1 MKNKF
6 RRIIPI
12 AAAAALFTG
21 SLPRYDAEASIIY
34 DDSVVT
40 FNIDTEKGRTPVSP
54 YIYGIADTVRLSGL
68 TVNAV
73 KQSNVSVSTY
83 NWETN
88 NANTGAD
95 LYNSNDNSLV
105 SRYPNGMWAEPGLYS
120 YALVSDANSCG
131 IAGRFVTLPML
142 GYAAGDGNGMVMEP
156 RSKAPERWVSV
167 IPGKNDV
174 LTTIPDINDNLTY
187 TDEYVHY
194 LVTRYGTAD
203 SGGITGYFLDR
214 EPEYWH
220 ENFPMLEL
228 SPVSAASLT
237 EKSIILSQAVKAV
250 DDSAMV
256 FGPSLRGLTSY
267 ISLNDAPD
275 WNKVGSGYNWFIDYY
290 LAEMRTAEKASGER
304 LLDCLDL
311 HYYTES
317 VSPTGDKVIDC
328 TDYSHEQ
335 CNRTRMQTV
344 RTLWDPDYTEL
355 SNVHSFKQ
363 YTPLIPILQA
373 SIQLYYPGTKL
384 SFSEYDFGGGD
395 HISGGIAQA
404 DALGC
409 FAEQGVYLACLRPLS
424 EECSYQRSAIELY
437 TNYDGKGSSFGDTI
451 VKADNGSDINSSVF
465 ASINGSDP
473 TRLTVVASNKNY
485 TLDKEITFNISS
497 EAEYDSVTV
506 YGMNSESSEIKK
518 IGTVKNIS
526 GNSFEYEMPPLSVYI
541 FEINGE
547 IPEGSVTTADDN
559 IGETVISAD
568 NDETSVTQ
576 PSETDRTEGT
586 VTETAVAD
594 GTAVSL
600 TETVIET
607 EPPSESSGKYGE
619 MSSAPDIP
627 VETDEHSDGTTDETE
642 HQPDEGTASD
652 EEKHFPMAG
661 KIFISLLTASA
672 AALMVYAVIID
683 NKQ

>member
-1 MKNKF
+1 MKNIS

-12 AAAAALFTG
+12 AAAAVLFTG
-21 SLPRYDAEASIIY
+21 SLPQYAAEASVIY

-40 FNIDTEKGRTPVSP
+40 FNIDTEKDRKAVSP
-54 YIYGIADTVRLSGL
+54 YIYGVADTMRLSGIRA
-68 TVNAV
+68 NAV
-73 KQSNVSVSTY
+73 KQSNVAVSTY

-88 NANTGAD
+88 NANTGVQ
-95 LYNSNDNSLV
+95 LYNSNDKSLV
-105 SRYPNGMWAEPGLYS
+105 SRYPNGMWSEPGLYS
-120 YALVSDANSCG
+120 YALVSDADACG

-142 GYAAGDGNGMVMEP
+142 GFAAGDGSGMVIEP
-156 RSKAPERWVSV
+156 YSKAPERWLSV
-167 IPGKNDV
+167 IPRKNDV
-174 LTTIPDINDNLTY
+174 LTTIPDISDNLSY

-194 LVTRYGTAD
+194 LVSRYGTAE

-237 EKSIILSQAVKAV
+237 EKSIVLSQAVKAV
-250 DDSAMV
+250 DSSAMV

-275 WNKVGSGYNWFIDYY
+275 WNKVGSGFNWFIDYY
-290 LAEMRTAEKASGER
+290 LTEMQKAENASGER

-317 VSPTGDKVIDC
+317 VSPTGDRVIDC

-355 SNVHSFKQ
+355 SDMHSFKQ

-384 SFSEYDFGGGD
+384 SFSEYDFGGGS

-409 FAEQGVYLACLRPLS
+409 FAKQGVYLACLRPLG
-424 EECSYQRSAIELY
+424 EDCSYQKSAINLY
-437 TNYDGKGSSFGDTI
+437 TNYDRRGSSFGDT
-451 VKADNGSDINSSVF
+451 VVRADNGKDINSSVF
-465 ASINGSDP
+465 ASIDSGDP
-473 TRLTVVASNKNY
+473 SRLTVVASNKNY
-485 TLDKEITFNISS
+485 TLDKEITFKISS
-497 EAEYDSVTV
+497 KAEYDSVTV
-506 YGMNSESSEIKK
+506 YGFDSESSDIKK
-518 IGTVKNIS
+518 IGDVKNITD
-526 GNSFEYEMPPLSVYI
+526 NSFVYEMPPLSVYI

-547 IPEGSVTTADDN
+547 IPEASHTTADDN
-559 IGETVISAD
+559 IGDTVISME
-568 NDETSVTQ
+568 NGETSV
-576 PSETDRTEGT
+576 SEPPETAVSDE
-586 VTETAVAD
+586 VTETAA
-594 GTAVSL
+594 SP
-600 TETVIET
+600 ETSSTQT
-607 EPPSESSGKYGE
+607 EPSAVTELPAESGGGSDVSSSSISGITGNTDHSEAQTAS
-619 MSSAPDIP
+619 
-627 VETDEHSDGTTDETE
+627 ETDKAPVGGSVTD
-642 HQPDEGTASD
+642 D
-652 EEKHFPMAG
+652 EKHFPLVG

>member
-1 MKNKF
+1 MKSKF

-21 SLPRYDAEASIIY
+21 SLPRYDAEASIIF

-40 FNIDTEKGRTPVSP
+40 FNIDTEKGRMPVSP
-54 YIYGIADTVRLSGL
+54 YIYGVADNVRLSGI
-68 TVNAV
+68 TANAV
-73 KQSNVSVSTY
+73 KQSSVSVSTY

-88 NANTGAD
+88 NANTGVE

-120 YALVSDANSCG
+120 YALVSDADSCG

-167 IPGKNDV
+167 IPAKNDV
-174 LTTIPDINDNLTY
+174 LTTIPDITDNLSY

-194 LVTRYGTAD
+194 LVTRYGDAKD
-203 SGGITGYFLDR
+203 GGITGYFLDR

-237 EKSIILSQAVKAV
+237 EKSILLSQAVKAV

-267 ISLNDAPD
+267 ISLNGAPD

-290 LAEMRTAEKASGER
+290 LSEMSKAEKACGER

-317 VSPTGDKVIDC
+317 IGPTGDKVIDC

-344 RTLWDPDYTEL
+344 RTLWDPNYTEL
-355 SNVHSFKQ
+355 SEIHSFKQ
-363 YTPLIPILQA
+363 YTPLIPILKA

-384 SFSEYDFGGGD
+384 SFSEYDFGGGG
-395 HISGGIAQA
+395 HISGGIAEA

-409 FAEQGVYLACLRPLS
+409 FAEQGVYLACLRPMG
-424 EECSYQRSAIELY
+424 EDCSYQKSAINLY
-437 TNYDGKGSSFGDTI
+437 TNYDGAGSAFGDT
-451 VKADNGSDINSSVF
+451 VVEADNGSDINSSVF
-465 ASINGSDP
+465 AAIDGSDP
-473 TRLTVVASNKNY
+473 SRLTVVASNKNY
-485 TLDKEITFNISS
+485 TMDKEITFNISS
-497 EAEYDSVTV
+497 AAEYSSVKIYGFDSD
-506 YGMNSESSEIKK
+506 SSEIRH
-518 IGTVKNIS
+518 IGDVKNIS
-526 GNSFEYEMPPLSVYI
+526 ENSFEYEMPPLSVYI

-547 IPEGSVTTADDN
+547 IPEADHTTADDN
-559 IGETVISAD
+559 AGETVISAD
-568 NDETSVTQ
+568 NSEPSDTQLSETAQTDGNVTVTAVPSDTSVSQADAVTG
-576 PSETDRTEGT
+576 SENNVESGNH
-586 VTETAVAD
+586 VSVSD
-594 GTAVSL
+594 GTAVP
-600 TETVIET
+600 EDNEVQTVSET
-607 EPPSESSGKYGE
+607 EKLPADPVSS
-619 MSSAPDIP
+619 
-627 VETDEHSDGTTDETE
+627 
-642 HQPDEGTASD
+642 
-652 EEKHFPMAG
+652 EEKHFPLAG
-661 KIFISLLTASA
+661 KIVISVLTAAA

>member
-40 FNIDTEKGRTPVSP
+40 FNIDTEKGRMSVSP
-54 YIYGIADTVRLSGL
+54 YIYGVADTVRLSGI
-68 TVNAV
+68 TVHAL

-88 NANTGAD
+88 NANTGAE

-120 YALVSDANSCG
+120 YGLVSDANSCG

-142 GYAAGDGNGMVMEP
+142 GYAAGDGNGMVLEP

-167 IPGKNDV
+167 IPRKNDV
-174 LTTIPDINDNLTY
+174 LTTIPDITDNLTY

-194 LVTRYGTAD
+194 LVTRYGTAG

-220 ENFPMLEL
+220 ENFPMMEL
-228 SPVSAASLT
+228 SAVSAASLT
-237 EKSIILSQAVKAV
+237 EKSIMLSQAVKAV

-290 LAEMRTAEKASGER
+290 LSEMRKAERASGER

-317 VSPTGDKVIDC
+317 VSPLGDRVIDC

-373 SIQLYYPGTKL
+373 SIQLYYPGTRL

-395 HISGGIAQA
+395 HISGGIAEV

-409 FAEQGVYLACLRPLS
+409 FANQGVYLACLRPTS
-424 EECSYQRSAIELY
+424 KDWSYQRSAIELY
-437 TNYDGKGSSFGDTI
+437 TNYDRSGSCFGNTI
-451 VKADNGSDINSSVF
+451 VKADNGSDMNSSVF
-465 ASINGSDP
+465 ASINDSDP
-473 TRLTVVASNKNY
+473 TRLTVIASNKNY

-506 YGMNSESSEIKK
+506 YGFDSESSEIRK
-518 IGTVKNIS
+518 IGNVKNVS
-526 GNSFEYEMPPLSVYI
+526 DNSFEYDMPPLSVYI
-541 FEINGE
+541 FEIDGE
-547 IPEGSVTTADDN
+547 IPQGSVTTADDN

-568 NDETSVTQ
+568 SDVTSVTQ
-576 PSETDRTEGT
+576 PSEIDKTEGT
-586 VTETAVAD
+586 ATENTVTD
-594 GTAVSL
+594 GTAVSSA
-600 TETVIET
+600 ETASVT
-607 EPPSESSGKYGE
+607 EPSSESSGEFNEVFSASYAPSE
-619 MSSAPDIP
+619 TNELSSD
-627 VETDEHSDGTTDETE
+627 TTDETE
-642 HQPDEGTASD
+642 NQPDAGTVSD
-652 EEKHFPMAG
+652 EEKHFPVAG
-661 KIFISLLTASA
+661 KIIISLLTASA
-672 AALMVYAVIID
+672 AALMIYAIIID

>member
-1 MKNKF
+1 MKSKF

-12 AAAAALFTG
+12 AAAAALVTG
-21 SLPRYDAEASIIY
+21 SLPGYDAEAAVIY

-40 FNIDTEKGRTPVSP
+40 FNIDTEKGRTSVSP
-54 YIYGIADTVRLSGL
+54 YIYGVADTVRLSGI

-95 LYNSNDNSLV
+95 LYDSNDNSLV
-105 SRYPNGMWAEPGLYS
+105 SRYPNAMWAEPGLYS
-120 YALVSDANSCG
+120 YALVSDADSCG

-156 RSKAPERWVSV
+156 YSKAPERWVSV
-167 IPGKNDV
+167 IPRKNDV
-174 LTTIPDINDNLTY
+174 LTTIPDISDNLSY

-194 LVTRYGTAD
+194 LVTRYGAAD
-203 SGGITGYFLDR
+203 NGGITGYFLDR

-220 ENFPMLEL
+220 KNFPMLEL
-228 SPVSAASLT
+228 APVSAASLT
-237 EKSIILSQAVKAV
+237 EKSIMLSQAVKAV

-267 ISLNDAPD
+267 ISLNGAPD

-290 LAEMRTAEKASGER
+290 LAEMQKAEKASGER

-317 VSPTGDKVIDC
+317 VSPVGDRVIDC

-344 RTLWDPDYTEL
+344 RTLWDPNYTEL
-355 SNVHSFKQ
+355 SDMHSFKQ
-363 YTPLIPILQA
+363 YTPLIPILKA

-384 SFSEYDFGGGD
+384 SFSEYDFGGGE

-409 FAEQGVYLACLRPLS
+409 FAEQGVYLACLRPLG
-424 EECSYQRSAIELY
+424 ENCSYQKAAINLY
-437 TNYDGKGSSFGDTI
+437 TNYDGAGSTFGNTV
-451 VKADNGSDINSSVF
+451 VKSDNGSDMNSSVF
-465 ASINGSDP
+465 AAIDGSDP
-473 TRLTVVASNKNY
+473 SRLTVVALNKNY
-485 TLDKEITFNISS
+485 TMDKEITFNISS
-497 EAEYDSVTV
+497 EAEYSSVSIYGFDSD
-506 YGMNSESSEIKK
+506 SSEIRH
-518 IGTVKNIS
+518 IGDVKNIS
-526 GNSFEYEMPPLSVYI
+526 DNSFEYEMPPLSVYI
-541 FEINGE
+541 FEMNGE
-547 IPEGSVTTADDN
+547 IPEAAHTTANDN
-559 IGETVISAD
+559 TGETVISAVD
-568 NDETSVTQ
+568 SEPPVTQ
-576 PSETDRTEGT
+576 PSETSSTNENVT
-586 VTETAVAD
+586 VTAVPSDTLVSQTEKVSVSEPSADSSEAASVSD
-594 GTAVSL
+594 GTAVS
-600 TETVIET
+600 E
-607 EPPSESSGKYGE
+607 
-619 MSSAPDIP
+619 A
-627 VETDEHSDGTTDETE
+627 TDEHTVSETE
-642 HQPDEGTASD
+642 KAPDPPGVS
-652 EEKHFPMAG
+652 EEEHFPAAG
-661 KIFISLLTASA
+661 KVIISLLTAAA

>member
-1 MKNKF
+1 MKSKF
-6 RRIIPI
+6 RRIISI

-21 SLPRYDAEASIIY
+21 SLPRYDAEASIIF

-54 YIYGIADTVRLSGL
+54 YIYGVADTVRLSGI
-68 TVNAV
+68 TANAV

-120 YALVSDANSCG
+120 YALVSDADSCG

-167 IPGKNDV
+167 IPVKNDV
-174 LTTIPDINDNLTY
+174 LTTIPDITDNLSY

-194 LVTRYGTAD
+194 LVTRYGAANN
-203 SGGITGYFLDR
+203 GGITGYFLDR

-237 EKSIILSQAVKAV
+237 EKSILLSQAVKAV
-250 DDSAMV
+250 DDSSMV

-275 WNKVGSGYNWFIDYY
+275 WNQVGSGYNWFIDYY
-290 LAEMRTAEKASGER
+290 LSEMSKAEKACGER

-317 VSPTGDKVIDC
+317 VSPMGDRVIDC
-328 TDYSHEQ
+328 SDYSHEQ

-355 SNVHSFKQ
+355 SEMHSFKQ
-363 YTPLIPILQA
+363 YTPLIPILKA

-409 FAEQGVYLACLRPLS
+409 FAEQGVYLACLRPMG
-424 EECSYQRSAIELY
+424 ENCSYQKSAINLY
-437 TNYDGKGSSFGDTI
+437 TNYDGAGSAFGDTI

-465 ASINGSDP
+465 AAIDGSD
-473 TRLTVVASNKNY
+473 TSRLTVVASNKNY
-485 TLDKEITFNISS
+485 TMDKEITFNISS
-497 EAEYDSVTV
+497 DAEYSSVTI
-506 YGMNSESSEIKK
+506 YGFDSDSSEIRHIGDVKK
-518 IGTVKNIS
+518 IS
-526 GNSFEYEMPPLSVYI
+526 DNSFEYEMPPLSVYI

-547 IPEGSVTTADDN
+547 IPEAAHTTADDN
-559 IGETVISAD
+559 AGETIFPAGDSELSD
-568 NDETSVTQ
+568 TQ
-576 PSETDRTEGT
+576 PAESAQTDSDTVVTNVPSDTSISRTEAASGT
-586 VTETAVAD
+586 ESAVESDDLESISD
-594 GTAVSL
+594 GTAVPEDIEIQTVS
-600 TETVIET
+600 ETINAPGSPV
-607 EPPSESSGKYGE
+607 SS
-619 MSSAPDIP
+619 
-627 VETDEHSDGTTDETE
+627 
-642 HQPDEGTASD
+642 
-652 EEKHFPMAG
+652 EEKHFPVVG
-661 KIFISLLTASA
+661 KIIISLLTAAA